1 MTITASLSAI
11 QYTVLSFVSRLMG
24 LIGLFLFK
32 SQNLSD
38 VKFGFLWGFCVCC
51 FLWFLF
57 RCFFRFFHVLFLWFC
72 FLGFVLVFLTLIL
85 VQLYQWLWW
94 AYGYT
99 ENYQIV
105 DWCVCV
111 WGGGGGGGVLIR
123 SWPNIRGYDAPTVN
137 VFKGIIIQVKILKVN
152 FKNSNNYINKC
163 SVNK

>member
-38 VKFGFLWGFCVCC
+38 VKFGLLWGFCVCC

-85 VQLYQWLWW
+85 VQLYQ
-94 AYGYT
+94 
-99 ENYQIV
+99 
-105 DWCVCV
+105 
-111 WGGGGGGGVLIR
+111 
-123 SWPNIRGYDAPTVN
+123 
-137 VFKGIIIQVKILKVN
+137 
-152 FKNSNNYINKC
+152 
-163 SVNK
+163 